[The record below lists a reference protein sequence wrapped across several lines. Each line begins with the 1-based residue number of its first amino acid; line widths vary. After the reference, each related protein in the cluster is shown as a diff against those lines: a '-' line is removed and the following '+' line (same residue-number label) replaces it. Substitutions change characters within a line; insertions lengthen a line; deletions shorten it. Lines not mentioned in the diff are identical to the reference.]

1 MAQELYQHRLLT
13 TLFQELIHGFNSRY
27 CLLSEHSSHARS
39 VLYHNLIQGFSQPYA
54 RCKAQESQEAHAN
67 LHSMQTLVVEYTSA
81 IEEWRQHQEGLAD
94 DFNILQVLNLAG
106 NEVRHSMALAWLLCH
121 DFARSGTHAQGRL
134 GFKLFLAELG
144 LPSEYADKSYWVR
157 REGTHEEARVDIEI
171 AARGS
176 FLIYIENKIFSG
188 EGTDQ
193 TGREWRDAVKRAKD
207 LGVPSSAVHAMFL
220 TLNKQAPQHSKFR
233 CITWGQM
240 ARVFDAFAAKAKPP
254 DVKLFCAHYA
264 KTLRMIIPNESHLK
278 EKENV
283 EGAIQ

>member
-1 MAQELYQHRLLT
+1 MARKLYQHRSLT
-13 TLFQELIHGFNSRY
+13 TVFQGLIHGFNSHH
-27 CLLSEHSSHARS
+27 CLLSAHSSHARS
-39 VLYHNLIQGFSQPYA
+39 ILYRNLLQGFSQTYA
-54 RCKAQESQEAHAN
+54 RCRAQELQEAHVN
-67 LHSMQTLVVEYTSA
+67 LRSMQKLVVEHTSA
-81 IEEWRQHQEGLAD
+81 IEEWRLRQEGLAD
-94 DFNILQVLNLAG
+94 DFNILEVLNLTG
-106 NEVRHSMALAWLLCH
+106 NEIRHSMVLAWLLDH

-134 GFKLFLAELG
+134 GFKLFLAELS
-144 LPSEYADKSYWVR
+144 LPSEYADKPYWVR

-188 EGTDQ
+188 EGADQ
-193 TGREWRDAVKRAKD
+193 TGREWRDAAKRAKD
-207 LGVPSSAVHAMFL
+207 LGVPCNAVHALFL

-254 DVKLFCAHYA
+254 DVKLFSAHYA
-264 KTLRMIIPNESHLK
+264 KTLRMLIPNESQLK
-278 EKENV
+278 EREDG